1 MKKIFTIL
9 AVSALAFTAQAQTT
23 FSYVYNNQGF
33 TNAQDITTGNI
44 VAGKLTYDVQ
54 KNGASNGPKFYTAG
68 GGALRMYS
76 NNADGN
82 GNSLSIIAVA
92 GTKINSVKI
101 KTPGT
106 LGSDNYAPTSAIV
119 TVDGAVVPTVYDPAD
134 ATNATYLVVAATP
147 ASNITIKNG
156 NQGAASAQIRV
167 LSFDVTYT
175 DALAVADFTKANSTL
190 VKNTSI
196 GESIAFAKTADIQII
211 NAAGQVVKAAKVTEG
226 STLNVSSLA
235 KGVYIVTGTVN
246 GTKVSQKVIKN

>member
-9 AVSALAFTAQAQTT
+9 AVSALAITAQAQTT
-23 FSYVYNNQGF
+23 FTYVWNNQGF
-33 TNAQDITTGNI
+33 ANAQDITTGNI

-82 GNSLSIIAVA
+82 GNSLAIVAV
-92 GTKINSVKI
+92 GTTKISSVKI

-106 LGSDNYAPTSAIV
+106 LGADNYAPTTAV
-119 TVDGAVVPTVYDPAD
+119 VKVDGVVVPTVYDPAD
-134 ATNATYLVVAATP
+134 ATNATYLIVAATP
-147 ASNITIKNG
+147 ASNVSIQNG
-156 NQGAASAQIRV
+156 QTGTSAQIRV
-167 LSFDVTYT
+167 LSMDVTYT
-175 DALAVADFTKANSTL
+175 DGLSVADFSKAKVSL
-190 VKNTSI
+190 VKNTVV
-196 GESIAFAKTADIQII
+196 GEAIAFANAADIQII
-211 NAAGQVVKAAKVTEG
+211 NTAGQVVKTAKVTEG

-246 GTKVSQKVIKN
+246 GEKVSQKVIKN